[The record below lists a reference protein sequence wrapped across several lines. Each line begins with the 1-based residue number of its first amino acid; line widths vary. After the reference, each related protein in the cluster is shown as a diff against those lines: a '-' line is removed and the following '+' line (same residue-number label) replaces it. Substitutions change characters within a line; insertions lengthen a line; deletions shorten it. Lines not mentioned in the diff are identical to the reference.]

1 MLIGIDPLL
10 SGDLLAALDQMGH
23 GDVLVIGDANF
34 PGRRLADRMIKVQG
48 ADAPS
53 VMRAVASVFPI
64 DVGSSIS
71 LMASPTG
78 RLPVQEELVIAAG
91 GEGHGLG
98 VAELDRFAFYD
109 EAKQACVVLIT
120 GERRPYGNV
129 LVRKGVVV

>member
-34 PGRRLADRMIKVQG
+34 PGRRLADRVINVQG

-53 VMRAVASVFPI
+53 AMRAVASVFPI

-98 VAELDRFAFYD
+98 VAELDRFVFYE

>member
-34 PGRRLADRMIKVQG
+34 PGRRLADRVIKVQG

-98 VAELDRFAFYD
+98 VAELDRFVFYE
-109 EAKQACVVLIT
+109 EAKQACAVLIT

>member
-34 PGRRLADRMIKVQG
+34 PGRRLADRVIKVQG

-78 RLPVQEELVIAAG
+78 RLPVQEELVSAAG